1 MNAGETA
8 RLAEVWREVSQWPP
22 RVRLSMAS
30 KILQSLETEDVSAPP
45 DDRTLSDLAGAWKTD
60 QPCDDEEIERILD
73 DERLRKHG

>member
-1 MNAGETA
+1 
-8 RLAEVWREVSQWPP
+8 
-22 RVRLSMAS
+22 MAS